1 LTPDGWPIE
10 DQRSNSVISKE
21 EFKLTWRPTID
32 KRHLALLPALLLVAN
47 ACGGTT
53 TSGTFKGTKKVG
65 LSTSLTGSVASYGQ
79 AGLNGITMAIDEVN
93 TKGGVNGYKIELDQA
108 DDAAKAALGTEN
120 ARRLIVEDKVVALF
134 GAVSSAVCLAESP
147 IAKQYTVPF
156 ITFTCNDFNLTTT
169 KFQPYIA
176 SVVPNTYMEGTAIA
190 NFLGAQTKYKTYYI
204 LAPDYSFGHTEA
216 DAFKARLKV
225 LNPSAQI
232 IGEDYPKLGATDY
245 TSYINKILAA
255 KPDIVYS
262 NIYSGDLVT
271 FVKQATPFDFF
282 NKVSF
287 STLTSTDD
295 LQTLGKDFPT
305 NLLGY
310 ARAPFYAIDTP
321 ENKDFI
327 KRYQA
332 RFLKDPSEWAIM
344 GYDAFN
350 LWADSAN
357 KAGVFDADKVMAKIV
372 GQPFKGLRGTFTIRA
387 IDHQA
392 DVPEWVGVTTASTT
406 YPFPIFGTATLVPGS
421 TLLMPEDQVKKLQGG

>member
-1 LTPDGWPIE
+1 MNWL
-10 DQRSNSVISKE
+10 
-21 EFKLTWRPTID
+21 LTID
-32 KRHLALLPALLLVAN
+32 RKCLALLPALLLVVS

-53 TSGTFKGTKKVG
+53 TSGGTTFKGTKKVG

-93 TKGGVNGYKIELDQA
+93 AKGGVNGYKIELDQA

-120 ARRLIVEDKVVALF
+120 ARRLIVEDHVVALF

-147 IAKQYTVPF
+147 ISKQYSVPF

-190 NFLGAQTKYKTYYI
+190 NYLGAQSKYKTYYI
-204 LAPDYSFGHTEA
+204 IAPDYSFGHTEA
-216 DAFKARLKV
+216 EAFKARLKV

-262 NIYSGDLVT
+262 NIFSGDLVT

-295 LQTLGKDFPT
+295 LQTLGNDFPK

-327 KRYQA
+327 QRFKA

-344 GYDAFN
+344 GYDAYN
-350 LWADSAN
+350 LWANAAN
-357 KAGVFDADKVMAKIV
+357 KAGVFDGDKVMAKIV
-372 GQPFKGLRGTFTIRA
+372 GQPFKSLRGTFTIRA

-392 DVPEWVGVTTASTT
+392 DVPEWVGVTTASTI
-406 YPFPIFGTATLVPGS
+406 YPFPIFGTATLVPGAS
-421 TLLMPEDQVKKLQGG
+421 LLMPEDQVKKLQGG

>member
-1 LTPDGWPIE
+1 M
-10 DQRSNSVISKE
+10 NS
-21 EFKLTWRPTID
+21 LPTMA
-32 KRHLALLPALLLVAN
+32 KRCLALLPAILLVVS

-53 TSGTFKGTKKVG
+53 TSGGTTFQGTKKVG

-79 AGLNGITMAIDEVN
+79 AGLNGIQMAIDEVN
-93 TKGGVNGYKIELDQA
+93 AKGGVNRYKIELDQA

-120 ARRLIVEDKVVALF
+120 ARRLILEDKVVALF

-190 NFLGAQTKYKTYYI
+190 NYLGAQSKYKTYYI

-282 NKVSF
+282 KKVSF

-295 LQTLGKDFPT
+295 LQTLGPDFPT

-310 ARAPFYAIDTP
+310 ARAPFYAISTP
-321 ENKDFI
+321 ENTDFI

-332 RFLKDPSEWAIM
+332 RFLKYPSEWAIM

-357 KAGVFDADKVMAKIV
+357 TAGSFDADKVMGKIV

-392 DVPEWVGVTTASTT
+392 DAPEWVGVTTASTT

-421 TLLMPEDQVKKLQGG
+421 SLLMPEDQVKKLQGG

>member
-1 LTPDGWPIE
+1 MYFEE
-10 DQRSNSVISKE
+10 DFTLSS
-21 EFKLTWRPTID
+21 LPTIA
-32 KRHLALLPALLLVAN
+32 KKCLALVPALLLVAS

-53 TSGTFKGTKKVG
+53 TSGGTTFKGTKKVG

-79 AGLNGITMAIDEVN
+79 AGLNGIQMAIDDVN
-93 TKGGVNGYKIELDQA
+93 SKGGVNGYKIELDPA

-176 SVVPNTYMEGTAIA
+176 SVVPNTFMEGTAIA
-190 NFLGAQTKYKTYYI
+190 NYLGAQSKYKTYYI
-204 LAPDYSFGHTEA
+204 IAPNYSFGHTEA

-232 IGEDYPKLGATDY
+232 IGEDYPALGATDY
-245 TSYINKILAA
+245 TSYINKIIAA

-295 LQTLGKDFPT
+295 LQTLGNDFPK

-327 KRYQA
+327 LRFKA

-344 GYDAFN
+344 GYDAYN
-350 LWADSAN
+350 LWANAAN
-357 KAGVFDADKVMAKIV
+357 KAGVFDADKVMANIV

-392 DVPEWVGVTTASTT
+392 DVPEWVGVTAASTT
-406 YPFPIFGTATLVPGS
+406 YPFPIFATATLVPGS
-421 TLLMPEDQVKKLQGG
+421 TLLMPEDQVKKLQASG

>member
-1 LTPDGWPIE
+1 MPVGWRIDDQLGTSNLEE
-10 DQRSNSVISKE
+10 DFMKS
-21 EFKLTWRPTID
+21 LPTLG
-32 KRHLALLPALLLVAN
+32 KRCLALVPAILLVLS

-53 TSGTFKGTKKVG
+53 TSGGTTFKGTKKVG

-79 AGLNGITMAIDEVN
+79 AGLNGIQMAVDDVN
-93 TKGGVNGYKIELDQA
+93 AKGGVNGYKIELDQA
-108 DDAAKAALGTEN
+108 DDAAVASRGTEN

-134 GAVSSAVCLAESP
+134 GAVSSGVCLAESP

-176 SVVPNTYMEGTAIA
+176 SVVPNTFMEGTAIA

-204 LAPDYSFGHTEA
+204 IAPDYSFGHTEA
-216 DAFKARLKV
+216 DAFKAKLKV

-232 IGEDYPKLGATDY
+232 VGEDYPKLGETNY
-245 TSYINKILAA
+245 TSYINKILAT

-310 ARAPFYAIDTP
+310 ARAPFYAINTP
-321 ENKDFI
+321 ENADFI
-327 KRYQA
+327 KAYQA
-332 RFLKDPSEWAIM
+332 RFLKYPSEWAIM
-344 GYDAFN
+344 GYDAYN
-350 LWADSAN
+350 LWANAAN
-357 KAGVFDADKVMAKIV
+357 KAGALEADKVMSKIV

-392 DVPEWVGVTTASTT
+392 DVPEWVGVTQASST
-406 YPFPIFGTATLVPGS
+406 YPFPVFGTPTLVPGS
-421 TLLMPEDQVKKLQGG
+421 SLLMTEDQVKKLQGG

>member
-1 LTPDGWPIE
+1 MNWL
-10 DQRSNSVISKE
+10 
-21 EFKLTWRPTID
+21 PTVN
-32 KRHLALLPALLLVAN
+32 KKWLAVLPALLLVAM
-47 ACGGTT
+47 ACGGTS
-53 TSGTFKGTKKVG
+53 TSGGTTFKGTKKVG

-79 AGLNGITMAIDEVN
+79 AGLNGIQMAIDEVN
-93 TKGGVNGYKIELDQA
+93 AKGGVNGYKIELDQA
-108 DDAAKAALGTEN
+108 DDAAVASRGTDN
-120 ARRLIVEDKVVALF
+120 AKRLIVEDKVVALF
-134 GAVSSAVCLAESP
+134 GAVSSAVCLGESP
-147 IAKQYTVPF
+147 IAKQYSIPF

-176 SVVPNTYMEGTAIA
+176 SVVPNTYMEGRAIA
-190 NFLGAQTKYKTYYI
+190 NYLGAQSTYKTYYI
-204 LAPDYSFGHTEA
+204 IAPDYSFGHTEA
-216 DAFKARLKV
+216 DAFKARLREI
-225 LNPSAQI
+225 NSSAQI

-271 FVKQATPFDFF
+271 FVTQATPFDFF
-282 NKVSF
+282 NKVHF

-295 LQTLGKDFPT
+295 LQTLGKSFPT

-327 KRYQA
+327 QRYQA
-332 RFLKDPSEWAIM
+332 RFLKFPSEWAIM
-344 GYDAFN
+344 GYDGFN
-350 LWADSAN
+350 LWANAAN
-357 KAGVFDADKVMAKIV
+357 KAGDFGADKVMAKIV

-392 DVPEWVGVTTASTT
+392 DVPEWVGVTAANPA
-406 YPFPIFGTATLVPGS
+406 YPFPTFATATLVPGAS
-421 TLLMPEDQVKKLQGG
+421 LLMPEDQVKKLQGG

>member
-1 LTPDGWPIE
+1 M
-10 DQRSNSVISKE
+10 NS
-21 EFKLTWRPTID
+21 LPTIA
-32 KRHLALLPALLLVAN
+32 KKCLALVPALLLVAS

-53 TSGTFKGTKKVG
+53 TSGGTAFKGTKKVG

-93 TKGGVNGYKIELDQA
+93 AKGGVNGYKIELDQA
-108 DDAAKAALGTEN
+108 DDAAVASRGTDN
-120 ARRLIVEDKVVALF
+120 AKRLIVEDKVVSLF
-134 GAVSSAVCLAESP
+134 GAVSSAVCLGESP

-176 SVVPNTYMEGTAIA
+176 SVVPNTYMEGRAIA
-190 NFLGAQTKYKTYYI
+190 NYLGAQTKYKTYYVI
-204 LAPDYSFGHTEA
+204 APDYSFGHTEA
-216 DAFKARLKV
+216 DAFKARLKEI
-225 LNPSAQI
+225 NPAAQI

-245 TSYINKILAA
+245 TSYINKIIAA

-271 FVKQATPFDFF
+271 FVTQATPFDFF

-295 LQTLGKDFPT
+295 LQTLGKSFPT
-305 NLLGY
+305 SLVGY

-327 KRYQA
+327 QRYQA
-332 RFLKDPSEWAIM
+332 RFLKFPSEWAIM

-350 LWADSAN
+350 LWAGAAN
-357 KAGVFDADKVMAKIV
+357 KAGDFAADKVMAKIV

-392 DVPEWVGVTTASTT
+392 DVPEWVGVTATNAA
-406 YPFPIFGTATLVPGS
+406 YPFPTFATATLVPGAS
-421 TLLMPEDQVKKLQGG
+421 LLMPEDQVKKLQGG

>member
-1 LTPDGWPIE
+1 M
-10 DQRSNSVISKE
+10 
-21 EFKLTWRPTID
+21 
-32 KRHLALLPALLLVAN
+32 LPALLLVAS

-53 TSGTFKGTKKVG
+53 TSGGTTFKGTKKVG

-79 AGLNGITMAIDEVN
+79 AGLNGISMAIDEVN
-93 TKGGVNGYKIELDQA
+93 AKGGVNGYKIQLDQA
-108 DDAAKAALGTEN
+108 DDAAKASLGTEN

-147 IAKQYTVPF
+147 ISKQYAVPF

-190 NFLGAQTKYKTYYI
+190 NFLGAQAKYRTYYI

-295 LQTLGKDFPT
+295 LQTLGNDFPK

-327 KRYQA
+327 KRYRD

-344 GYDAFN
+344 GYDAYN
-350 LWADSAN
+350 LWANAAN
-357 KAGVFDADKVMAKIV
+357 QAGVFDGDKVMAKIV

-406 YPFPIFGTATLVPGS
+406 YPFPIFGTATLVPGN
-421 TLLMPEDQVKKLQGG
+421 TLLMTEDQVKKLQGG